1 MATIDST
8 TTADL
13 AGGGSPA
20 TADLAGGG
28 SPATADLAGG
38 GSPATAGVGP
48 RTQAVFEVFDRYV
61 VPNYRRSPVCLVK
74 GTGSR
79 VWDADGHEYLDL
91 FPGWGC
97 NLLGHCPEPVVR
109 AVQEQV
115 ARLIH
120 VPNTWYIEPQG
131 EWAKLL
137 SERSFGG
144 QAFFCNSGTEANE
157 AAIKLVRL
165 RSEGRRYKIITF
177 TGGFHGR
184 TLGSLS
190 ATAQPKYHEGLGPLV
205 AGFQHAPHGDL
216 EAVERLIDDQTG
228 GIMVEPILGEG
239 GVVPAPEGFL
249 QGLRRICD
257 ERDLLLVFD
266 EVQCGCGRTGK
277 WFGYQHFGVVPDVM
291 TLAKSLCAGI
301 AGGAMLTT
309 AEHARHLRP
318 GMHAATFGGNPVA
331 AAAGI
336 AALRMIEEEK
346 LLAHVDRTA
355 AVFRERL
362 LALKASCP
370 AVRDVRVLGMMIGI
384 ELDFDGAPVVQAC
397 LEKRLLVNCTQGRVI
412 RLLPAMTIEEPDVHE
427 GCDRLSEAILEAAA
441 AAGHADNHRSA

>member
-1 MATIDST
+1 MATVDI
-8 TTADL
+8 AI
-13 AGGGSPA
+13 P
-20 TADLAGGG
+20 
-28 SPATADLAGG
+28 PK
-38 GSPATAGVGP
+38 
-48 RTQAVFEVFDRYV
+48 TQAVIDTFARYV
-61 VPNYRRSPVCLVK
+61 VPNYRRFPVCLVR
-74 GTGSR
+74 GEGSR
-79 VWDADGHEYLDL
+79 VWDAEGQSYLDL

-115 ARLIH
+115 AKLIH
-120 VPNTWYIEPQG
+120 VPNTWYTEPQG

-165 RSEGRRYKIITF
+165 RTDGRRYKIITF

-184 TLGSLS
+184 TMGSVS
-190 ATAQPKYHEGLGPLV
+190 ATAQPKYHEGLGPMV
-205 AGFQHAPHGDL
+205 AGFQFAPHGDL
-216 EAVERLIDDQTG
+216 AAVERLIDDSTG

-249 QGLRRICD
+249 QGLRRLCD

-277 WFGYQHFGVVPDVM
+277 WFGYQHFGVTPDVI
-291 TLAKSLCAGI
+291 TLAKSLCAGV

-309 AEHARHLRP
+309 VELAKHLRP
-318 GMHAATFGGNPVA
+318 GMHAATFGGNPIS

-336 AALRMIEEEK
+336 AAIEMIERER
-346 LLAHVDRTA
+346 LLDNVERAA
-355 AVFRERL
+355 AVFRRRL
-362 LALKASCP
+362 GELAGRCD
-370 AVRDVRVLGMMIGI
+370 AVVDVRVLGMMIGV
-384 ELDFDGAPVVQAC
+384 ELSIDGAAVVQEC
-397 LEKRLLVNCTQGRVI
+397 LDRKLLVNCTQGKVI
-412 RLLPAMTIEEPDVHE
+412 RLLPAMTITEAEAAE
-427 GCDRLSEAILEAAA
+427 GCDILGEAILDV
-441 AAGHADNHRSA
+441 AGRI